1 MKDFKKVFLF
11 LSALLFT
18 GCSTTKWE
26 WLPPKD
32 KTTVTPPFTKGDEM
46 PSETIDVLKVS
57 F

>member
-1 MKDFKKVFLF
+1 MKNFKKIFLF
-11 LSALLFT
+11 LSLFLFA
-18 GCSTTKWE
+18 GCNTTKWE

-32 KTTVTPPFTKGDEM
+32 RTTAIPSFPKGDEE

>member
-1 MKDFKKVFLF
+1 MKNFKKVFLF
-11 LSALLFT
+11 LSMLSLA

-32 KTTVTPPFTKGDEM
+32 KTIVTPPFTKGDEI